1 MSWLL
6 WRGSG
11 FRGWCT
17 MVVIFV
23 LCLEVGGE
31 NLESLGVLVLP
42 AKVVAPERSWIC
54 LTFPA
59 TEIAFLW

>member
-1 MSWLL
+1 
-6 WRGSG
+6 
-11 FRGWCT
+11 
-17 MVVIFV
+17 MVVIFI

-54 LTFPA
+54 FTFPA